1 MPNKGTENF
10 WSQYKPLLLACFGFF
25 VLFGVLFVCVFVFC
39 FVGGVVGF
47 CFWFWF
53 FFFTANMILWTV

>member
-25 VLFGVLFVCVFVFC
+25 VLFGVLFVCLFFVLLGGLLGFAFVF
-39 FVGGVVGF
+39 G
-47 CFWFWF
+47 F
-53 FFFTANMILWTV
+53 FFLLQI